1 MSDFDSFAIYLL
13 EEAKALLDKANVEDE
28 FSQMTYLHASL
39 LLSISALEACINAIT
54 DELLV
59 DPYKDKYTIHEQ
71 GLLLEKDV
79 HFDKGGF
86 SLGKGL
92 KISRMTD
99 RIEFL
104 YKKFSGNT
112 LDTSFQWYMN
122 LKQGIDLRNKLVHP
136 KEYVQLTFRQVE
148 QANLAVISTINE
160 LYKVIYK
167 RKLPT
172 VDRGLTPKQNL
183 V

>member
-1 MSDFDSFAIYLL
+1 M
-13 EEAKALLDKANVEDE
+13 
-28 FSQMTYLHASL
+28 
-39 LLSISALEACINAIT
+39 
-54 DELLV
+54 
-59 DPYKDKYTIHEQ
+59 
-71 GLLLEKDV
+71 

-148 QANLAVISTINE
+148 QANLAVISTIDE

-172 VDRGLTPKQNL
+172 VDRGLAPKQNL